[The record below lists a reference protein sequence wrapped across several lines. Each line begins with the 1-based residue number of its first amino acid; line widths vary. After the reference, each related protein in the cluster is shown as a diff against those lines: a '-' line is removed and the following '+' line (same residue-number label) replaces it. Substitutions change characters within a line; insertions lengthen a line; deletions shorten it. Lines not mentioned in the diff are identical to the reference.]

1 MYFCCRVMVLDQ
13 QEYISKRNS
22 ISIDTLNIAWNF
34 YVFDLS
40 NIYSFEKLIDIYLR
54 FCQQKH
60 YNGKGERLLYKYMK
74 IVIIRLIFI
83 LE

>member
-40 NIYSFEKLIDIYLR
+40 NIDIFDILIDI
-54 FCQQKH
+54 
-60 YNGKGERLLYKYMK
+60 ERLMYKYME
-74 IVIIRLIFI
+74 IVIN
-83 LE
+83 